1 MSTVSRERS
10 RLRSPKKEE
19 REVTD
24 NANSEGLAA
33 TEFAQRWITTMQSM
47 ADQIQRHQHTFQQ
60 MMQDSMNTYMQLL
73 NTPPFSVAEQS
84 QQAGQQAT
92 QHTFQQ
98 ASQQWMELA
107 HQQQQTFQQMSQQ
120 WMEQAQAQQQAFQR
134 MVQQSLST
142 YTNLLGPPR

>member
-1 MSTVSRERS
+1 
-10 RLRSPKKEE
+10 
-19 REVTD
+19 
-24 NANSEGLAA
+24 
-33 TEFAQRWITTMQSM
+33 MQSM
-47 ADQIQRHQHTFQQ
+47 ANQIQRQQQSFQQ

-84 QQAGQQAT
+84 QREGQQAT